1 MRLSTTANSNPNPNP
16 PTINPTTP
24 HAESKESFSEHQ
36 SFFERTLQ
44 PHHHHEAQQQEKPVL
59 ERRESQED
67 IEIAI
72 PAQPQHHRRRSST
85 LQRLKEYM
93 RNEEELDEAGKIY
106 AKLM

>member
-1 MRLSTTANSNPNPNP
+1 MSKATPNPTGTNL
-16 PTINPTTP
+16 NPTNL
-24 HAESKESFSEHQ
+24 HAESKESFPEHQ

-44 PHHHHEAQQQEKPVL
+44 PHHHHEQQQQQEKPVL
-59 ERRESQED
+59 ERRESQEEID
-67 IEIAI
+67 IPI